1 MRLVFATE
9 AFVLNGIRYSGSPLN
24 LDDRMCMVEE
34 AHAFLIHV
42 CLRSGSVRSKAT
54 WKRYGRDLYDFFG
67 FIITNGFDWK
77 QDRLRGSLHPAESYR
92 GWAFGECALTAG
104 R

>member
-77 QDRLRGSLHPAESYR
+77 QDRLRGSLHLAESYR
-92 GWAFGECALTAG
+92 GWALGECALTAG